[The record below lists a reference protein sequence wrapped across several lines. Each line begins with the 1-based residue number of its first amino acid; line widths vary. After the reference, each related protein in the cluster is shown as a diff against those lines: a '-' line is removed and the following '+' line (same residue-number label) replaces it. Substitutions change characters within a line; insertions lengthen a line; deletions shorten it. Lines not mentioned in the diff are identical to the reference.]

1 MLTAN
6 SLTLC
11 DYLSALPGM
20 LRGRAFQRAA
30 LRRELAV
37 CFGVDEARIGLYDTG
52 RAALRVL
59 LQQHGIG
66 AGAEVIVPAYTCV
79 VVPNQIP
86 ALAATLRFV
95 DVSADTLNFDW
106 DILAAAI
113 GPATRA
119 VIVPH
124 NFGLPCRVPEAL
136 RAAHPQVKFIDD
148 AAHGFASQLDGQ
160 WLGSYHDGAFFSFEY
175 SKNLSGGIGG
185 LAIFPSGMAAPQQEW
200 PELSCADE
208 WRLLATLKAHLLT
221 ARWPLLGRITM
232 AINRR
237 VGLIYRSADAEVT
250 QGVPHPVRAMP
261 LLSSVLVRRQLAHLS
276 ATLAHK
282 QALARRYQQALA
294 ALPFIKQWPL
304 PAGAECHWVRYPFAL
319 SRPVGNKAAVARR
332 LSQASGLN
340 IGVWFDDVI
349 HPAGSFRHGYVAGS
363 APQGEQLAA
372 TVLNLPMNIALA
384 DDARLAGRLDKL
396 LAELR
401 CIEKENIQ

>member
-6 SLTLC
+6 SLTLS

-20 LRGRAFQRAA
+20 WRGRKVQRAA

-66 AGAEVIVPAYTCV
+66 AGDEVIVPAYTCV

-95 DVSADTLNFDW
+95 DVSTATLNFDW
-106 DILAAAI
+106 DVLAAAI

-136 RAAHPQVKFIDD
+136 RAAHPQVRFIDD
-148 AAHGFASQLDGQ
+148 AAHGFASQLGGQ

-175 SKNLSGGIGG
+175 SKNLTGGIGG
-185 LAIFPSGMAAPQQEW
+185 LAIFPPGMIAPQQDW
-200 PELSCADE
+200 PELSCTDE
-208 WRLLATLKAHLLT
+208 WRLLATLKAHLLS

-250 QGVPHPVRAMP
+250 QGMPHPVRAMP
-261 LLSSVLVRRQLAHLS
+261 LLSTVLVRRQLAHLH

-282 QALARRYQQALA
+282 QVLAQRYQQALA
-294 ALPFIKQWPL
+294 ALPSIRQWPV
-304 PAGAECHWVRYPFAL
+304 PDGAECHWVRYPFAL
-319 SRPVGNKAAVARR
+319 SRSVADKAAVARR

-363 APQGEQLAA
+363 APQGEHLAA
-372 TVLNLPMNIALA
+372 TVLNLPMNIAVT

-401 CIEKENIQ
+401 RIEKENIQ

>member
-20 LRGRAFQRAA
+20 LRGRVFQRAA
-30 LRRELAV
+30 LGRELAS
-37 CFGVDEARIGLYDTG
+37 CFGVDAARIGLYDTG

-66 AGAEVIVPAYTCV
+66 AGDEVLVPAYTCV

-86 ALAATLRFV
+86 ALSATLRFV

-106 DILAAAI
+106 DVLAASI
-113 GPATRA
+113 SPATRA

-124 NFGLPCRVPEAL
+124 NYGLPCRVPQAL

-185 LAIFPSGMAAPQQEW
+185 LAIFPPGMAAPQQDW

-208 WRLLATLKAHLLT
+208 WRLLATLKAHLLS

-250 QGVPHPVRAMP
+250 QGMPHPVRAMP
-261 LLSSVLVRRQLAHLS
+261 LLSSVLVRRQLAHLP

-294 ALPFIKQWPL
+294 ALPSIRQWEV
-304 PAGAECHWVRYPFAL
+304 PAGVQCHWVRYPFAL
-319 SRPVGNKAAVARR
+319 SHPLANKAAVARR

-363 APQGEQLAA
+363 APQGERLAA
-372 TVLNLPMNIALA
+372 TVLNLPMNIAVADNAALA
-384 DDARLAGRLDKL
+384 HKLDRL

-401 CIEKENIQ
+401 AIEKENIQ